1 MNIGNT
7 VKYPINNHVYKSIW
21 STSHELIT
29 ITPFEPIC
37 YIIHSLIQTPINE
50 SIWIIAY
57 DGVCD
62 YVYEI

>member
-7 VKYPINNHVYKSIW
+7 VKYPINKHVYISIW
-21 STSHELIT
+21 NASHDLMKF
-29 ITPFEPIC
+29 TPYNPMCF
-37 YIIHSLIQTPINE
+37 IIQSLIKTPINE